1 MSTISYDFAD
11 PVPLTINVKDLNGAL
26 ANAGAVVLTVSLPD
40 GTVVT
45 PTPLN
50 PTVGVYQYDYQPTM
64 AGRHIARWV
73 ATGANASSFVDTFDV
88 RATTPDYLVSL
99 ADVKRY
105 LNILTTTND
114 EELRSFIE
122 AATGIVEDVVGSVVV
137 RSVTET
143 HTRPG
148 RVLVLRSAPVVS
160 LTSITSVLTNSGLS
174 YDVTALDVDTDTGIV
189 RRVDGLPLV
198 WRRPGFSPTPVRI
211 VYTAGRPIIPAA
223 ITMAAQVIIDHLWET
238 QRGHTQG
245 VRPAPGGGRSQ
256 KKGPSPD
263 LPPRARELLR
273 PYRRSIAI
281 F

>member
-1 MSTISYDFAD
+1 MAEISFDFSD
-11 PVPLTINVKDLNGAL
+11 PVPLSINVKDLNGNL
-26 ANAGAVVLTVSLPD
+26 ADAGAVTLTITLPN
-40 GTVVT
+40 GTSIT
-45 PTPLN
+45 STPLN
-50 PTVGVYQYDYQPTM
+50 PATGVYQYDYQPTM
-64 AGRHIARWV
+64 AGRHVARWV

-88 RATTPDYLVSL
+88 RLANPDYLVSL

-114 EELRSFIE
+114 EELRGFIE
-122 AATGIVEDVVGSVVV
+122 AATGIIEDVTGPVVV
-137 RSVTET
+137 RSVAET

-189 RRVDGLPLV
+189 RRIDGLPLV
-198 WRRPGFSPTPVRI
+198 WRRPGFAPTPVRI
-211 VYTAGRPIIPAA
+211 VYTAGRPVVPAA

-245 VRPAPGGGRSQ
+245 VRPVPGGGRSQ
-256 KKGPSPD
+256 KKGPPLD
-263 LPPRARELLR
+263 IPFRARELLR